1 MEKAKNPFDDQKG
14 MFDPRPDFGFRPV
27 FRTINV
33 AQRFVS
39 CAPFIGHIAGFG
51 SRLPDRLFLTL
62 VGAIAP
68 DLRFAAVKQ
77 SFNCL
82 AVVDIGWRN
91 IDGMDDLF
99 FAIHANVALHAK
111 IPLVSLFGLM
121 HLGIASLVVILRR
134 RRCGNDRG
142 VDDRAI
148 TDFNP
153 LLLEMLIHGSKY
165 LLAYA
170 VLFDEVTELANGC
183 LVRGSFYPE
192 VDTNKFAHCLAI
204 IKAILGLWVRH
215 IEPLLQEVD
224 PQHALNTYGWT
235 TFLTGGIM
243 GFNQAAQFPPW
254 DDGLHLAQKAFTPR
268 LLMVSLKTNASKGHL
283 THGNLAD
290 GLNQIQSDLPR
301 SVD

>member
-99 FAIHANVALHAK
+99 FAIYANVALHAK
-111 IPLVSLFGLM
+111 IPLIPLFGLM
-121 HLGIASLVVILRR
+121 HLGIAFFVVIL
-134 RRCGNDRG
+134 C
-142 VDDRAI
+142 
-148 TDFNP
+148 
-153 LLLEMLIHGSKY
+153 
-165 LLAYA
+165 
-170 VLFDEVTELANGC
+170 
-183 LVRGSFYPE
+183 
-192 VDTNKFAHCLAI
+192 
-204 IKAILGLWVRH
+204 
-215 IEPLLQEVD
+215 
-224 PQHALNTYGWT
+224 
-235 TFLTGGIM
+235 
-243 GFNQAAQFPPW
+243 
-254 DDGLHLAQKAFTPR
+254 
-268 LLMVSLKTNASKGHL
+268 
-283 THGNLAD
+283 
-290 GLNQIQSDLPR
+290 
-301 SVD
+301 

>member
-1 MEKAKNPFDDQKG
+1 M
-14 MFDPRPDFGFRPV
+14 
-27 FRTINV
+27 IIII
-33 AQRFVS
+33 QRAAS
-39 CAPFIGHIAGFG
+39 CGSLIGHVSGA
-51 SRLPDRLFLTL
+51 RRCCPDSLFLAL
-62 VGAIAP
+62 IGAIAP
-68 DLRFAAVKQ
+68 YLRFAAVKK
-77 SFNCL
+77 SGDCL
-82 AVVDIGWRN
+82 TVMDIRRRN
-91 IDGMDDLF
+91 LNRMDDLF
-99 FAIHANVALHAK
+99 FAIYANVALHTK

-142 VDDRAI
+142 VDDRAF

-153 LLLEMLIHGSKY
+153 LLLEMLIHGSKD

-243 GFNQAAQFPPW
+243 GFNQAAQFPPR
-254 DDGLHLAQKAFTPR
+254 DDGLHLAQKAFSPR

-290 GLNQIQSDLPR
+290 GLNQIPSDLPR
-301 SVD
+301 SED

>member
-91 IDGMDDLF
+91 IDGMDDLL

-111 IPLVSLFGLM
+111 IPL
-121 HLGIASLVVILRR
+121 IA
-134 RRCGNDRG
+134 
-142 VDDRAI
+142 
-148 TDFNP
+148 F
-153 LLLEMLIHGSKY
+153 
-165 LLAYA
+165 
-170 VLFDEVTELANGC
+170 
-183 LVRGSFYPE
+183 
-192 VDTNKFAHCLAI
+192 
-204 IKAILGLWVRH
+204 
-215 IEPLLQEVD
+215 
-224 PQHALNTYGWT
+224 
-235 TFLTGGIM
+235 
-243 GFNQAAQFPPW
+243 
-254 DDGLHLAQKAFTPR
+254 
-268 LLMVSLKTNASKGHL
+268 
-283 THGNLAD
+283 
-290 GLNQIQSDLPR
+290 
-301 SVD
+301 

>member
-1 MEKAKNPFDDQKG
+1 M
-14 MFDPRPDFGFRPV
+14 
-27 FRTINV
+27 IIII
-33 AQRFVS
+33 QRIAS
-39 CAPFIGHIAGFG
+39 CGSFIGHVSGVRRHI
-51 SRLPDRLFLTL
+51 PDRLFLTL

-68 DLRFAAVKQ
+68 YLRFAAMKKTRD
-77 SFNCL
+77 CL
-82 AVVDIGWRN
+82 TVMDIRGRN
-91 IDGMDDLF
+91 LNRMDNLF
-99 FAIHANVALHAK
+99 FAIHPNVTLHAK

-121 HLGIASLVVILRR
+121 HLGIAFLVVILRR
-134 RRCGNDRG
+134 RRRGNDRRI
-142 VDDRAI
+142 DDRAI

-153 LLLEMLIHGSKY
+153 LLLEMLIHGSKD

-170 VLFDEVTELANGC
+170 VLFDEVTEFANGC
-183 LVRGSFYPE
+183 LVRGGFYTK
-192 VDTNKFAHCLAI
+192 VDPNKFAHSLTI
-204 IKAILGLWVRH
+204 VEAILGLWVRH

-243 GFNQAAQFPPW
+243 GFNQAAQFPPR

-268 LLMVSLKTNASKGHL
+268 LLMVSLKPNAGKGHL

-290 GLNQIQSDLPR
+290 GLNQIRSDLPR

>member
-111 IPLVSLFGLM
+111 IPLIPLFGLM
-121 HLGIASLVVILRR
+121 HLGIAFFVVIL
-134 RRCGNDRG
+134 C
-142 VDDRAI
+142 
-148 TDFNP
+148 
-153 LLLEMLIHGSKY
+153 
-165 LLAYA
+165 
-170 VLFDEVTELANGC
+170 
-183 LVRGSFYPE
+183 
-192 VDTNKFAHCLAI
+192 
-204 IKAILGLWVRH
+204 
-215 IEPLLQEVD
+215 
-224 PQHALNTYGWT
+224 
-235 TFLTGGIM
+235 
-243 GFNQAAQFPPW
+243 
-254 DDGLHLAQKAFTPR
+254 
-268 LLMVSLKTNASKGHL
+268 
-283 THGNLAD
+283 
-290 GLNQIQSDLPR
+290 
-301 SVD
+301 